1 MRLERDDAKVG
12 LVVLAALLVFGGL
25 LFYRSLSALLRKETA
40 VLVQLAD
47 VSDLAVGTG
56 VQLQGL
62 KVGRVKAIDLQREGV
77 EYRFVATLAL
87 RPDLMLW
94 RGTKGVV
101 VSKLVGGSFLDLR
114 LPEPAERRE
123 VLAPGALLEGGTSAS
138 LPALIDQMQAFVGNL
153 NGALTELRGHVRARG
168 LGAVLDHPQVRG
180 TFRNLDGTL
189 TEVRALVAEGRDAVK
204 RNDVLLE
211 RNLVS
216 LERSLAV
223 LQNVLESRRE
233 EVDAI
238 VLHLAGVLKELEGL
252 SAETRAFLKT
262 GGPEAEEALKALN
275 RNLRTSEEL
284 LQILKAKPN
293 RVVWG
298 TPSATEQE
306 TARRKAEE
314 ARRAEPSK

>member
-40 VLVQLAD
+40 ILVQLAD
-47 VSDLAVGTG
+47 VSDLAVGTA

-87 RPDLMLW
+87 RPDLVLW

-114 LPEPAERRE
+114 LPEPTERRE
-123 VLAPGALLEGGTSAS
+123 ILGPGALLEGGAS
-138 LPALIDQMQAFVGNL
+138 SSLSALIDQMQAFVGNL
-153 NGALTELRGHVRARG
+153 NGALTELRGHVRTRG

-189 TEVRALVAEGRDAVK
+189 TEVRALVAEGREAVK

-223 LQNVLESRRE
+223 LQGVLESRRE

-262 GGPEAEEALKALN
+262 SGPEAEEALKALN

-298 TPSATEQE
+298 TPSAAEQE
-306 TARRKAEE
+306 AARRKAEE
-314 ARRAEPSK
+314 ARRTELSK

>member
-12 LVVLAALLVFGGL
+12 LVVLAALLIFGGL
-25 LFYRSLSALLRKETA
+25 LFHRSLSALLRKETRIR
-40 VLVQLAD
+40 VQLAD
-47 VSDLAVGTG
+47 VSDLAVGTA

-62 KVGRVKAIDLQREGV
+62 KVGQVKAIDLQREGV

-87 RPDLMLW
+87 RPDLVLW
-94 RGTKGVV
+94 KGTTGVV

-114 LPEPAERRE
+114 LPKPIHRRE
-123 VLAPGALLEGGTSAS
+123 PLGPDALLEGGAS
-138 LPALIDQMQAFVGNL
+138 SSLSALIDQMQAFVGNL
-153 NGALTELRGHVRARG
+153 NGALTELRGHVRERG

-189 TEVRALVAEGRDAVK
+189 TEVRALVAEGREAVK

-223 LQNVLESRRE
+223 LQGVLESRRE

-252 SAETRAFLKT
+252 SVETRAFLKA
-262 GGPEAEEALKALN
+262 GGPEAEAALKALN

-298 TPSATEQE
+298 TPSAAEQE
-306 TARRKAEE
+306 AARRKAEE
-314 ARRAEPSK
+314 ARRTESSK

>member
-12 LVVLAALLVFGGL
+12 LVVLAALLVFGSL
-25 LFYRSLSALLRKETA
+25 LFHRSLSALLRQET
-40 VLVQLAD
+40 LLRVQLAD
-47 VSDLAVGTG
+47 VSDLAVGTA

-62 KVGRVKAIDLQREGV
+62 KVGRVKAIDLQRDGV
-77 EYRFVATLAL
+77 DYRFVATLAL
-87 RPDLMLW
+87 RPDLVLW

-114 LPEPAERRE
+114 LPELPERRE
-123 VLAPGALLEGGTSAS
+123 VLAPGALLEGGAS
-138 LPALIDQMQAFVGNL
+138 SSLAALIDQMQVFVGNL
-153 NGALTELRGHVRARG
+153 NGALTELRGHVRERG
-168 LGAVLDHPQVRG
+168 LGAVLDHPQVKG

-189 TEVRALVAEGRDAVK
+189 TEVRALVAEGREAVK

-223 LQNVLESRRE
+223 LQGVLESRRE

-262 GGPEAEEALKALN
+262 GGPEAEEALRALN

-298 TPSATEQE
+298 TPSAAEQE
-306 TARRKAEE
+306 AARRKAEE

>member
-12 LVVLAALLVFGGL
+12 LVVLAALLVFGSL
-25 LFYRSLSALLRKETA
+25 LFHRSLSALLRQETP
-40 VLVQLAD
+40 LRVQLAD
-47 VSDLAVGTG
+47 VSDLAVGTA

-62 KVGRVKAIDLQREGV
+62 KVGRVKAIDLQRDGV
-77 EYRFVATLAL
+77 DYRFVATLAL
-87 RPDLMLW
+87 RPDLVLW

-114 LPEPAERRE
+114 LPELPERRE
-123 VLAPGALLEGGTSAS
+123 VLAPGALLEGGAS
-138 LPALIDQMQAFVGNL
+138 SSLAALIDQMQVFVGNL
-153 NGALTELRGHVRARG
+153 NGALTELRGHVRERG
-168 LGAVLDHPQVRG
+168 LGAVLDHPQVKG

-189 TEVRALVAEGRDAVK
+189 TEVRALVAEGREAVK

-223 LQNVLESRRE
+223 LQGVLESRRE

-252 SAETRAFLKT
+252 SAETRAFLNT
-262 GGPEAEEALKALN
+262 GGPEAEEALRALN

-298 TPSATEQE
+298 TPSAAEQE
-306 TARRKAEE
+306 AARRKAEE